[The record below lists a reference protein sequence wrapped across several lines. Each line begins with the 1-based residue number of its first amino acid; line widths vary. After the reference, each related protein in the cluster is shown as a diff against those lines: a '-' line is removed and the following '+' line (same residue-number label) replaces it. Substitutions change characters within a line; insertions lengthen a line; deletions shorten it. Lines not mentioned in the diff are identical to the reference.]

1 MSQNIRLKYAG
12 YKNQPGRNETIV
24 FRPEYFKKLTDMI
37 SRVTKLNEKNPN
49 ETEESKDI
57 IDRSLKALSTY
68 IKESLALR
76 KKRQPVY
83 PPYHG
88 LDGSAGV
95 YEISRWKHIRFD
107 EMTLCVV
114 VSNIINAF
122 QYGSMEDQM
131 LYHIKEAEKYLP
143 VVEKLLN

>member
-12 YKNQPGRNETIV
+12 YKKLPGKNETIV

-49 ETEESKDI
+49 ETKESKDL
-57 IDRSLKALSTY
+57 IDRSLKDISTY

-83 PPYHG
+83 PPYHR

-95 YEISRWKHIRFD
+95 YEISRWKHIRFE
-107 EMTLCVV
+107 EMILCVV
-114 VSNIINAF
+114 VSNIAHAF
-122 QYGSMEDQM
+122 QFGTMEDQL
-131 LYHIKEAEKYLP
+131 LYHIKEVEKYLP